1 MTVRQKVPK
10 SYFQSQFWMSKINR
24 IFSKKILSQNINLG
38 DHYLL
43 KTFIF
48 QNSTF
53 EPLYFLRLRPIF
65 DRLSLLVGIF

>member
-24 IFSKKILSQNINLG
+24 IFSKKKLSKNINLG

-43 KTFIF
+43 K
-48 QNSTF
+48 
-53 EPLYFLRLRPIF
+53 LRPIF
-65 DRLSLLVGIF
+65 DKLALLVGNF